1 MNDAR
6 DEIRSRIN
14 LEDLVSEYVELK
26 RAGRNFKA
34 LSPWTNER
42 TPSFIVSPD
51 KQIWHDFSSG
61 KGGDIFGFI
70 MEVEGM
76 EFREALEY
84 LARKA
89 GVELA
94 NFDSKRSAEAAEQK
108 KKLYEIS
115 ALAVQFYQY
124 CLTKDKAAAEYVLKN
139 RKLSKEIIKE
149 FQIGYAPNSK
159 QLLRSFL
166 EKKKFSLIDIR
177 LAGLLNRFDGDLFR
191 GRVMIPLMDPSGASI
206 GFTGRAL
213 KDEPNSPKYLNTP
226 QTTLY
231 DKSRHIF
238 GLSQAKQSIRRDGFA
253 VVVEGNMDV
262 IASHQAGVKNVVA
275 TAGTAMTAQHLKS
288 LARFAGDI
296 RLCFDADQAGINATE
311 RTITLAQT
319 AGVELS
325 IITLDQSAGG
335 AKDPDELIQ
344 KDAELWKNSIAH
356 PQPAVDWIFDQYEKR
371 LDIKTANGKRQFSTV
386 ALKLVENLNDP
397 VEKEHYLDEI
407 SRRIGTSRQALVA
420 KFSDVKQNQKPKRR
434 TKIDKSAA
442 KKATPK
448 KELLYEEDLLGLAIA
463 YKESAELL
471 QNLPENCFSETNRDQ
486 LLEILKQNDREKL
499 KKYNN
504 YVKILLLKVDER
516 YDGWKT
522 SEVAVEI
529 TRLVQKVQ
537 KQHLEKQKDVLQ
549 DQLRDAETQS
559 DDKLARKLLL
569 EITKLNKEINSGKI

>member
-6 DEIRSRIN
+6 DEIRSRVN

-34 LSPWTNER
+34 LSPWTNEQ
-42 TPSFIVSPD
+42 TPSFMVSPD

-94 NFDSKRSAEAAEQK
+94 NFDSKRSAEVAKQK

-115 ALAVQFYQY
+115 SLATQFYQY
-124 CLTKDKAAAEYVLKN
+124 CLTKDKSAAEYVLKN
-139 RKLSKEIIKE
+139 RKLTKEIIKE

-159 QLLRSFL
+159 LLLRNFL
-166 EKKKFSLIDIR
+166 EKKKFSLSDIR

-191 GRVMIPLMDPSGASI
+191 GRVMIPLMDPSGAPI

-231 DKSRHIF
+231 DKSRHVF

-262 IASHQAGVKNVVA
+262 IASHQVGVKNVVA
-275 TAGTAMTAQHLKS
+275 TAGTAMTVQHLKS

-296 RLCFDADQAGINATE
+296 RLCFDADQAGVNATE
-311 RTITLAQT
+311 RAIALAQT

-325 IITLDQSAGG
+325 IITLDQSAGE

-344 KDAELWKNSIAH
+344 KDANLWKNSIAH

-371 LDIKTANGKRQFSTV
+371 LDTKSANGKRQFSTI
-386 ALKLVENLNDP
+386 ALKLVESLNDP

-420 KFSDVKQNQKPKRR
+420 KFSDVKQKPKPKRR
-434 TKIDKSAA
+434 TKIDKSTVE
-442 KKATPK
+442 KATPK
-448 KELLYEEDLLGLAIA
+448 TELLYEEDLLGLAVA
-463 YKESAELL
+463 HKESAELL
-471 QNLPENCFSETNRDQ
+471 QDLPENCLDAPERNE
-486 LLEILKQNDREKL
+486 LLGILKQNNREKL
-499 KKYNN
+499 KKYDN

-537 KQHLEKQKDVLQ
+537 KQHLEKQKDSLQ
-549 DQLRDAETQS
+549 DQLKDAEIQG
-559 DDKLARKLLL
+559 DDNLARELLL

>member
-42 TPSFIVSPD
+42 TPSFMVSPD

-94 NFDSKRSAEAAEQK
+94 NFDSKRSAEAANQK

-115 ALAVQFYQY
+115 ALAAQFYQY
-124 CLTKDKAAAEYVLKN
+124 CLTKDRTAAEYVLKK

-159 QLLRSFL
+159 HLLKGFL
-166 EKKKFSLIDIR
+166 EKKNFSLTDIR

-191 GRVMIPLMDPSGASI
+191 GRVMILLMDPSGAPI

-226 QTTLY
+226 QTALY
-231 DKSRHIF
+231 DKSRHVF

-262 IASHQAGVKNVVA
+262 IASHQVGVKNVVA
-275 TAGTAMTAQHLKS
+275 TAGTAMTVQHLKS
-288 LARFAGDI
+288 LARFASDI
-296 RLCFDADQAGINATE
+296 RLCFDADQAGVNATE
-311 RTITLAQT
+311 RAITLAQT

-325 IITLDQSAGG
+325 IITLDQSAGE

-344 KDAELWKNSIAH
+344 KDANLWKSSIAH
-356 PQPAVDWIFDQYEKR
+356 PQPAVDWILDQYEKR
-371 LDIKTANGKRQFSTV
+371 LDIKSANGKRQFSTI
-386 ALKLVENLNDP
+386 ALKLVESLNDP

-420 KFSDVKQNQKPKRR
+420 KFSGVKQTPKPKRR
-434 TKIDKSAA
+434 TKIDKSTV
-442 KKATPK
+442 KKATSK
-448 KELLYEEDLLGLAIA
+448 TELLYEEDLLGLAIA
-463 YKESAELL
+463 HKESAELL
-471 QNLPENCFSETNRDQ
+471 QNLPEDCLDAPERNQ
-486 LLEILKQNDREKL
+486 LLEILKKNDREKL
-499 KKYNN
+499 KKYDN

-537 KQHLEKQKDVLQ
+537 KQHLEKQKDSLQ
-549 DQLRDAETQS
+549 DQLRDAEIQS
-559 DDKLARKLLL
+559 DDELARKLLL